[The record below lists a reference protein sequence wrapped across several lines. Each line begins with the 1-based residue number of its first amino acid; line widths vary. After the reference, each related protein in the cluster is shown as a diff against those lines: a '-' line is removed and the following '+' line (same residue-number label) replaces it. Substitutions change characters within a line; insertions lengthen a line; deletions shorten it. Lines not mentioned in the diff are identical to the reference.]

1 MTTNGRTYTIV
12 GVMPARFMGPQ
23 LFDSEVWL
31 PIGQQPH
38 ILDSYRSMNVY
49 GRLRPGV
56 SETEAL
62 AELEVVAARRGLAA
76 EIQPL
81 TDMML
86 AGDRRIALLF
96 FGFTAV
102 VLLIVCANVAN
113 LLLARFA
120 SGSREM
126 MVRSAIG
133 AGRLRLISQ
142 SLAEMLLVALGVQ
155 RWAPG
160 SPFGY
165 SAPVSRSGSLFG
177 SRLRSTGAWRL
188 RAGRYA
194 RHHADLHAAARV
206 PGDPSQSQA
215 LRHA

>member
-120 SGSREM
+120 SGSRESTG
-126 MVRSAIG
+126 RSATVPRK
-133 AGRLRLISQ
+133 GR
-142 SLAEMLLVALGVQ
+142 
-155 RWAPG
+155 
-160 SPFGY
+160 
-165 SAPVSRSGSLFG
+165 
-177 SRLRSTGAWRL
+177 
-188 RAGRYA
+188 
-194 RHHADLHAAARV
+194 
-206 PGDPSQSQA
+206 
-215 LRHA
+215 